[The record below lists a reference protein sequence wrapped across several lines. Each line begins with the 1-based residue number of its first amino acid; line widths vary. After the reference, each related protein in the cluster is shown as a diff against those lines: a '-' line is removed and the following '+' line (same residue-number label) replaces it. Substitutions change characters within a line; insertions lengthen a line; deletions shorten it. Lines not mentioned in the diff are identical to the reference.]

1 MSEMT
6 KTRHLSS
13 VRQCIAGVDFIKHF
27 SCVTHTNYVIHLCIL
42 KTLYVS
48 MLAIYDVIASFARAI
63 GFACKTVYEINH
75 RPDMVSQ
82 LLEHGADVSAKDS
95 ESNTALHVAGTLGS
109 ML

>member
-13 VRQCIAGVDFIKHF
+13 VWQCIAGVDFIKHF
-27 SCVTHTNYVIHLCIL
+27 SCVTHSNYVIHLCIL

-48 MLAIYDVIASFARAI
+48 MLAIYDVIASFARAM

-95 ESNTALHVAGTLGS
+95 ESNTALHVAGTLG
-109 ML
+109 